1 MKKTALLAIASLFI
15 FSVVNAQ
22 ISKGSTFLGGSV
34 GYSKSSN
41 ELTLPQQTTPA
52 QENEQS
58 SWTFR
63 PQFGKAIAD
72 NQIMGIFLN
81 FFNSNSQQ
89 KNGANI
95 LEMEGSNY
103 GGGIFYRRYYPFS
116 QRFYLF
122 GDAALGVSSTKQQ
135 ITNDNGTIN
144 YTASKNN
151 GTNFSL
157 ALTPGLSFAATRKLF
172 LEASLNDLL
181 GIFYSTTEGNNY
193 NSQGV
198 VMETTEQTSFS
209 AMANANG
216 FSNISIGVRWI
227 LPSKK

>member
-1 MKKTALLAIASLFI
+1 MKKIALLTITSVFILSL
-15 FSVVNAQ
+15 VKAQ

-34 GYSKSSN
+34 GYSKGSN

-63 PQFGKAIAD
+63 PQVGKAIAE
-72 NQIMGIFLN
+72 NQIVGIFLN

-95 LEMEGSNY
+95 SEMDASNY

-122 GDAALGVSSTKQQ
+122 GDAGLGVSSTKQKV
-135 ITNDNGTIN
+135 TNDNGTVS
-144 YTASKNN
+144 YVASKNN

-181 GIFYSTTEGNNY
+181 GIFYSTTEGSNY
-193 NSQGV
+193 NTQGV
-198 VMETTEQTSFS
+198 VTETTEQTSFS

-216 FSNISIGVRWI
+216 FSNISVGVRWI